1 MTFFQWNGRLCSL
14 MSLQTLFKCKF
25 LLFTSQC
32 ENIVSKA
39 YRYMTFYY
47 IFSSVESVTGPKG
60 RFKKYRKCKKK
71 KVQIKKC
78 LTKPRQTNNKAKN
91 PQINRNYV
99 CTNMEKRTNKRQ
111 QSMFCISSSHEN
123 LESLTYTDNI
133 KQTKNKVKKK
143 AVLRTFREIYLKP
156 KEATACSWD
165 GKMNTVGSKSY
176 WTRTLFVIASLHT
189 QNKYKHS
196 WTLII

>member
-1 MTFFQWNGRLCSL
+1 

-47 IFSSVESVTGPKG
+47 IFSSVESVTGPKVLKSITSA
-60 RFKKYRKCKKK
+60 KKE
-71 KVQIKKC
+71 VQIKKC

-91 PQINRNYV
+91 PQINRKYV

-111 QSMFCISSSHEN
+111 QS
-123 LESLTYTDNI
+123 D
-133 KQTKNKVKKK
+133 
-143 AVLRTFREIYLKP
+143 VL
-156 KEATACSWD
+156 
-165 GKMNTVGSKSY
+165 
-176 WTRTLFVIASLHT
+176 H
-189 QNKYKHS
+189 Q
-196 WTLII
+196 